1 MNTPGGSG
9 GAPPGIETAQQGV
22 AFDGPD
28 VAAVQST
35 GDPTIDDALQS
46 LNDLPSTPLAEHHD
60 RLAGVHE
67 ALHAALERSGDEPD
81 AS

>member
-9 GAPPGIETAQQGV
+9 GVPPGIETPHEGV
-22 AFDGPD
+22 VDGPD
-28 VAAVQST
+28 AAAVPST

-60 RLAGVHE
+60 RLARVHE
-67 ALHAALERSGDEPD
+67 ALHVALERSGDEPD